1 MMFSMR
7 QHYLVLGV
15 NQNSSQNEVKAAY
28 IRLARQ
34 YHPDKSKDAGAQ
46 SFVAIHDA
54 YTAISA

>member
-1 MMFSMR
+1 M
-7 QHYLVLGV
+7 VLGV